1 MANQNNKTQVQKGGN
16 SVAKKKNVGRDF
28 RWPFVRIKKNRKSGE
43 YVGMLTHIARVRI
56 NRIRLRQSC
65 SWSAEQGKLIFL
77 CPRSRLKIWPRE
89 TGPAVPFRVS
99 LLMSILRLNL
109 VLNYRI
115 SPKFRGG
122 VHLYM

>member
-1 MANQNNKTQVQKGGN
+1 MAIQNNKKQVQKGGN
-16 SVAKKKNVGRDF
+16 SVAKKKRGARLSVAICED
-28 RWPFVRIKKNRKSGE
+28 KEKSKKSGE

-65 SWSAEQGKLIFL
+65 SWSAEQGKFIFL
-77 CPRSRLKIWPRE
+77 YPRSRLKIWPRE
-89 TGPAVPFRVS
+89 TGPAVPSRVR

-109 VLNYRI
+109 MLTYGI
-115 SPKFRGG
+115 SPEFRGG